1 MKSGYVIG
9 VDIGTTSTKAVV
21 FNQAGEALESS
32 YVMYPLIK
40 DTPEMA
46 EQDLADL
53 FDATIDSIQKVVA
66 KSHLTADEILCVS
79 FSSAMHS
86 LILMDEQNQPLTR
99 CITWADNRASFWA
112 DKLKNSKEGFAIYQR
127 TGTPIHPMSPLAK
140 ILWLK
145 QEKPDLYQKTAK
157 FIGIKEYIFYQ
168 LFGSYQV
175 DYSSASGSGM
185 FDVFD
190 FKWYQPALDLAGI
203 TESQLSTPVSPT
215 AQMKGMPP
223 IYAKK
228 MGLSTATPFVC
239 GGNDG
244 CLSNLGVGAVEPGV
258 ATLTIGTS
266 GAIRFVVDHPVMDAK
281 GRTFCYILDEKH
293 WVIGGAVNNGGVI
306 FNWARQQF
314 FVEEQK
320 EAIKRG
326 EDAYEV
332 LMNRIAL
339 APAGA
344 NGLLF
349 HPYLNGERAPL
360 WTADAR
366 GSFSGLTMNHQREH
380 MLRAVLEGVCLNLY
394 DVFNDLVALA
404 GKPTKIMATGGF
416 SRSSL
421 WRQMI
426 ADVFRQD
433 IFLPESFESSCLGA
447 AVLGMKSFGKITELE
462 AVKSMIGNEYQHQPN
477 DEAKEIYKLMYPVYR
492 ELRQSQEKEFSLLAD
507 LQRKLTKKAEQSI

>member
-21 FNQAGEALESS
+21 FNQKGEALNAS
-32 YVMYPLIK
+32 YVLYPLIK

-46 EQDLADL
+46 EQDLTDL
-53 FDATIDSIQKVVA
+53 FEATIESIRKVIT
-66 KSHLTADEILCVS
+66 KSNLMANEILGVS

-86 LILMDEQNQPLTR
+86 LILMDEGNRPLTR
-99 CITWADNRASFWA
+99 CITWADNRASQWA
-112 DKLKNSKEGFAIYQR
+112 EELRQSEEGLAIYRR

-145 QEKPDLYQKTAK
+145 NAEKALYQKATK
-157 FIGIKEYIFYQ
+157 FIGIKEYIFFQ

-185 FDVFD
+185 FDIFD
-190 FKWYQPALDLAGI
+190 FRWDQQALSLAGI
-203 TESQLSTPVSPT
+203 TEDQLSIPVSPT
-215 AQMKGMPP
+215 AKISGMPSEL
-223 IYAKK
+223 AER
-228 MGLSTATPFVC
+228 MGLLPDTPFVF

-258 ATLTIGTS
+258 AALTIGTS
-266 GAIRFVVDHPVMDAK
+266 GAIRLVVDHPVTDPTGK
-281 GRTFCYILDEKH
+281 TFCYILDEEH
-293 WVIGGAVNNGGVI
+293 WVIGGAVNNGGVVL
-306 FNWARQQF
+306 NWARKQF

-326 EDAYEV
+326 EDAYEI
-332 LMNRIAL
+332 LMERIGTV
-339 APAGA
+339 PAGA
-344 NGLLF
+344 NGLIF

-366 GSFSGLTMNHQREH
+366 GSFSGLTMNHQAED
-380 MLRAVLEGVCLNLY
+380 MLRAVLEGICLNLY
-394 DVFNDLVALA
+394 DVFNDLIALA

-416 SRSSL
+416 SRSEL

-426 ADVFRQD
+426 ADVFNQE
-433 IFLPESFESSCLGA
+433 ISLPESFESSCLGA
-447 AVLGMKSFGKITELE
+447 AVLGMKGLGLVDSLHV
-462 AVKSMIGNEYQHQPN
+462 VKSMIGAEHQHVPNQEAQATYQ
-477 DEAKEIYKLMYPVYR
+477 LVYPVFHQLSR
-492 ELRQSQEKEFSLLAD
+492 KMQESYSIVAE
-507 LQRKLTKKAEQSI
+507 LQRKLM